1 MCSGCP
7 DGSSE
12 NTGKVLDIVP
22 AFRFDDVLG
31 VSCAIADDRGN
42 ITQLVGYR

>member
-12 NTGKVLDIVP
+12 NTGKVLDIVSTLQS
-22 AFRFDDVLG
+22 FDVPG
-31 VSCAIADDRGN
+31 VSYAIADDRGN